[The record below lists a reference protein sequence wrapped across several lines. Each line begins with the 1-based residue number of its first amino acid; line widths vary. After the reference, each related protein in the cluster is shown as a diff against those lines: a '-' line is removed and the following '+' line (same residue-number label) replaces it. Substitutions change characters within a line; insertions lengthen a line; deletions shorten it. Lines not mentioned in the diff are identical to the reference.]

1 MWAAG
6 VLELGKP
13 RKKVGGLRASGYVR
27 RRLGAFFSPFLVSSY
42 GLSAVYGL
50 LTESRI

>member
-27 RRLGAFFSPFLVSSY
+27 LSRAFPLKVEAQSMVW
-42 GLSAVYGL
+42 
-50 LTESRI
+50 I

>member
-27 RRLGAFFSPFLVSSY
+27 LGALFFPFFFFIC
-42 GLSAVYGL
+42 A
-50 LTESRI
+50 